1 MIEMLT
7 LPTPAELKA
16 QRARLGL
23 TQAELAER
31 AGVSQSLIARVE
43 GGKVDPSYSTLRA
56 LVEALN
62 EAERREA
69 KLLDLMA
76 APVASVAPDDPIR
89 EAVHRMREAAI
100 SQLPVLEDGAPVGS
114 VSERDIVHALTGA
127 TKEEI
132 VDQPV
137 STVMGAPFPAVE
149 PGTSVEAA
157 LRLLEDRPAL
167 LVMEKGTVIG
177 IVTKSDL
184 LHTLE

>member
-1 MIEMLT
+1 MLD
-7 LPTPAELKA
+7 LPTPADLKA

-23 TQAELAER
+23 TQAELAGR

-43 GGKVDPSYSTLRA
+43 GGTVDPSYSTLKA

-76 APVASVAPDDPIR
+76 TPVAAVAPDDPIR
-89 EAVHRMREAAI
+89 AAVGRMQEAAI

-114 VSERDIVHALTGA
+114 VSERDIVHALSGA
-127 TKEEI
+127 TKEEL
-132 VDQPV
+132 VDVPV
-137 STVMGAPFPAVE
+137 SEVMGPPFPAVE

-157 LRLLEDRPAL
+157 LRLLEDRPAV
-167 LVMEKGTVIG
+167 LVMEKGKVIG

-184 LHTLE
+184 LHTLG